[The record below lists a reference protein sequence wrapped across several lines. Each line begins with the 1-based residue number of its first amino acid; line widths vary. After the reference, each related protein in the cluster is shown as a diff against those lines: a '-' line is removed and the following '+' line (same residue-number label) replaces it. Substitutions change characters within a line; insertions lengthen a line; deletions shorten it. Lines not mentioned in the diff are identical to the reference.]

1 MMFKSTFLPVLTVVF
16 ILSAVTSRAAV
27 IFDSLGPVIQDVCAQ
42 VMADAYYADSF
53 VVGPQNYQLT
63 TVVLNM
69 RSTSH
74 NDGNFFVQLWDA
86 TGAGNRPGN
95 LLQTLSGAD
104 HPAADSDYT
113 YNGSASLSANTAY
126 FVVMGVSSGPAQYFW
141 NATHALNS
149 QSIGYSVSTNGA
161 ASWAP
166 LASDGTGYMQINGNL
181 SPVPEPSTWAI
192 ASGAMLGLLW
202 VIKRR

>member
-1 MMFKSTFLPVLTVVF
+1 MFKSTFLPVLTVAF
-16 ILSAVTSRAAV
+16 ILSAASSRAAV
-27 IFDSLGPVIQDVCAQ
+27 IFDSLGPVPDLVQAQ
-42 VMADAYYADSF
+42 VMTNAYYADSF
-53 VVGPQNYQLT
+53 VVGPHNCQLT
-63 TVVLNM
+63 SVVLRM
-69 RSTSH
+69 GATGH
-74 NDGNFFVQLWDA
+74 NDGNFFVQLWDS

-95 LLQTLSGAD
+95 LLQTLSGTD
-104 HPAADSDYT
+104 QPAADSDYT
-113 YNGSASLSANTAY
+113 YTGSASLSANTAY